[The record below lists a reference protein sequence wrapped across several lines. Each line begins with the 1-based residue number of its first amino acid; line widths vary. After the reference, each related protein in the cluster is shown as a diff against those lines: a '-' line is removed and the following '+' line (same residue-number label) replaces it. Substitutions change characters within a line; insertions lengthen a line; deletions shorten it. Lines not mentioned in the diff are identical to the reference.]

1 MHMRLLKE
9 PLVHFVVAGAV
20 LFGGYSL
27 INRSVQSPS
36 LAEPVRIGEGEVR
49 WIKETFSSQWRRAP
63 TAEELSGLLAGFL
76 EEDLLA
82 REARALGLD
91 QGDTIIR
98 RRLAQ
103 KLTFLVNDTLRVA
116 DPSEGELRQ
125 FYAANVGRFQT
136 GPRVSFSQIFFNPE
150 HRRNAESDAE
160 AALISVSASGSRAS
174 QPLGDPLLLEDNFVD
189 VDEQSLSNM
198 FGADFAQAVLALM
211 PGAWSQPIKSGFG
224 VHLVHL
230 ISLRPAESPRFEEV
244 RNKVLAEW
252 RHQRETE
259 MKAAYLEKLRE
270 KYGVVIEASVK
281 PLFASQPTTGV
292 RQ

>member
-1 MHMRLLKE
+1 MRLLKE

-27 INRSVQSPS
+27 INRSGQSPS
-36 LAEPVRIGEGEVR
+36 PAEPIRIGEGEVR

-76 EEDLLA
+76 EEDLFA

-91 QGDTIIR
+91 QGDTIIQ

-103 KLTFLVNDTLRVA
+103 KLTFLVKDTLRVA
-116 DPSEGELRQ
+116 DPSDGDLRQ
-125 FYAANVGRFQT
+125 FYSANAGRFQT
-136 GPRVSFSQIFFNPE
+136 GARASFSQIFFNPE

-160 AALISVSASGSRAS
+160 AALVSVSASGSQVS
-174 QPLGDPLLLEDNFVD
+174 QPVGDPLLLEENFVD
-189 VDEQSLSNM
+189 VDEPSLSSM
-198 FGADFAQAVLALM
+198 FGADFARAVFALT

-230 ISLRPAESPRFEEV
+230 ISLTPTESRRFEEV
-244 RNKVLAEW
+244 RSKVLAEW

-259 MKAAYLEKLRE
+259 LKAAYLAKLRE
-270 KYGVVIEASVK
+270 KYGVVIEDSVK